1 MLEQERKRVRERG
14 GERERKIERK
24 RGREREREKERAE
37 LPFVSLVIFSDPD
50 LPGCSGKRILSSKSG
65 FPVYIYRGQTLLIPY
80 IGEVYHPDKSGF
92 GIPVWIALDGGSGG
106 SDSSVDCDDDQIEV
120 DGSCTTCVAGTY
132 MGSDDCYDCAIGTYT
147 ETSGQSSCTDCPSG
161 TSTIST
167 GTDNSTDCVAV
178 CTVYLYGNAGSS
190 SPAADV
196 NVEDGTSIT
205 QYCSTNYLYEGS
217 SSTSF
222 TCDTDNYET
231 GRSCRSIELST
242 ANTAAFE
249 GDTITLTCSV
259 SSEESPG
266 TTTSDCLFYN
276 NNTLI
281 SGTTGTFVNRPT
293 QVNNQSELVF
303 MTRDWLSANQG
314 TVFPGSAAVEFD
326 TTEEYVKEGE
336 ALTLSCVYT
345 LSDGY
350 SVSNV
355 EWYLGGS
362 SISGANTVEGT
373 DTSTSVYTVSSMSDS
388 DEGDYTCE
396 VTYFTI
402 GSTTSDTKT
411 VNMFSVTATSGDLDM
426 IVNGTTTITCY
437 AKGSATFAWSPSPD
451 TTAVTSATTYSGYVA
466 TESVAEFTLS
476 STATITCTATSLDTS
491 TSQTDDG
498 VITATVLDVGFT
510 AYPDDDTVEVGDA
523 VTLSCAV
530 DTPSD
535 SSSFNNVSSF
545 QWYLSGTEITS
556 GITTTDANPTT
567 TSELVLSSVT
577 VSDSGQYSCVV
588 TYGDTTTTITS
599 TEGVLTVDGVV
610 TDPSASTGAQGSSIT
625 ITAVFKGEPDSV
637 EWEVASLTTGASYTA
652 VNTSLSNIEMGN
664 LLAVTGSSNNFT
676 VSATIYASEEPDH
689 VTWTAN
695 GTVIV
700 DLVTSA
706 TVSSTETVVGDDTQS
721 TIEISTA
728 PSETTQ
734 YECEAT
740 FTEDGNYMAG
750 TMTTTATVTP
760 ISDTTDT
767 GPITSYVDADINITC
782 SVFGDEE
789 ATVSWYQDGS
799 LNNDSSTETYDS
811 GTTTS
816 VLLDQT
822 MLIPTH
828 YISPVPT
835 TLDSSNP
842 NPSIFTY
849 SPGSRLPITHQPNLQ
864 VLGSTQYSCSFAFAR
879 ASVTVTSDSIN
890 VTVLSEYYSTQPTS
904 QATNGGSATVTC
916 ILSNGL
922 DSDLY
927 QVGADGIGV
936 EVDSGATEFTITAP
950 EDGVLEEYYCLSD
963 AALESDRIYIWNSGT
978 CIPAPALYPVDT
990 IRDCVSV
997 QYYGGLQVPV
1007 STSQYTID
1015 YGTWANYE
1023 QSTTFV
1029 ISTPTYY
1036 IHEGTFEC
1044 NATTSSATLSA
1055 TVAVTVL
1062 AIEWDDDNN
1071 ETVSDADKTFT
1082 CWVTTT
1088 SVVSDY
1094 DIVFV
1099 EVYPNGT
1106 EATED
1111 MTTDGSA
1118 VDSMMPYTYTMNG
1131 RG

>member
-1 MLEQERKRVRERG
+1 
-14 GERERKIERK
+14 
-24 RGREREREKERAE
+24 
-37 LPFVSLVIFSDPD
+37 
-50 LPGCSGKRILSSKSG
+50 
-65 FPVYIYRGQTLLIPY
+65 
-80 IGEVYHPDKSGF
+80 
-92 GIPVWIALDGGSGG
+92 
-106 SDSSVDCDDDQIEV
+106 
-120 DGSCTTCVAGTY
+120 

-281 SGTTGTFVNRPT
+281 SGTTGTFVNNSGT
-293 QVNNQSELVF
+293 FECETTVTIGASDTDYNCEAVF
-303 MTRDWLSANQG
+303 SGSSTETSSNSTIATLS
-314 TVFPGSAAVEFD
+314 VEFD

-362 SISGANTVEGT
+362 SISA
-373 DTSTSVYTVSSMSDS
+373 
-388 DEGDYTCE
+388 
-396 VTYFTI
+396 
-402 GSTTSDTKT
+402 
-411 VNMFSVTATSGDLDM
+411 VTATSGDLDM

-700 DLVTSA
+700 DVSGSADFNSLLVIYSWM
-706 TVSSTETVVGDDTQS
+706 
-721 TIEISTA
+721 
-728 PSETTQ
+728 PP
-734 YECEAT
+734 
-740 FTEDGNYMAG
+740 
-750 TMTTTATVTP
+750 VTP
-760 ISDTTDT
+760 
-767 GPITSYVDADINITC
+767 
-782 SVFGDEE
+782 
-789 ATVSWYQDGS
+789 
-799 LNNDSSTETYDS
+799 
-811 GTTTS
+811 
-816 VLLDQT
+816 
-822 MLIPTH
+822 
-828 YISPVPT
+828 
-835 TLDSSNP
+835 
-842 NPSIFTY
+842 
-849 SPGSRLPITHQPNLQ
+849 
-864 VLGSTQYSCSFAFAR
+864 
-879 ASVTVTSDSIN
+879 
-890 VTVLSEYYSTQPTS
+890 
-904 QATNGGSATVTC
+904 
-916 ILSNGL
+916 
-922 DSDLY
+922 
-927 QVGADGIGV
+927 
-936 EVDSGATEFTITAP
+936 
-950 EDGVLEEYYCLSD
+950 
-963 AALESDRIYIWNSGT
+963 
-978 CIPAPALYPVDT
+978 
-990 IRDCVSV
+990 
-997 QYYGGLQVPV
+997 
-1007 STSQYTID
+1007 
-1015 YGTWANYE
+1015 
-1023 QSTTFV
+1023 
-1029 ISTPTYY
+1029 
-1036 IHEGTFEC
+1036 
-1044 NATTSSATLSA
+1044 
-1055 TVAVTVL
+1055 
-1062 AIEWDDDNN
+1062 
-1071 ETVSDADKTFT
+1071 
-1082 CWVTTT
+1082 
-1088 SVVSDY
+1088 
-1094 DIVFV
+1094 
-1099 EVYPNGT
+1099 
-1106 EATED
+1106 
-1111 MTTDGSA
+1111 
-1118 VDSMMPYTYTMNG
+1118 
-1131 RG
+1131 